1 MKKIIIVLLSFSI
14 QNFANALDMC
24 VRNSSLVVSLDSTI
38 PGLESGDNET
48 EKIWWTDFPYGRLYG
63 EATCLSEAEGGKP
76 NGERGSQLN
85 TKGEMIPLD
94 ASWTGLSGD
103 DPNGNPREYCW
114 CKITHPVS
122 SRWVYHC
129 PLARVNC
136 VNHCAEYCGKSIK
149 VYEDIRAS
157 LFNSIGQ

>member
-1 MKKIIIVLLSFSI
+1 M

-24 VRNSSLVVSLDSTI
+24 VRDSSLVVSLDSTI
-38 PGLESGDNET
+38 PGDTTSYNAAEM
-48 EKIWWTDFPYGRLYG
+48 IWWTDFQYGRIYG

-76 NGERGSQLN
+76 IGDRGSQLN

-94 ASWTGLSGD
+94 ASWSGLSGND
-103 DPNGNPREYCW
+103 ANGNSREYCW

-129 PLARVNC
+129 PLAVINC
-136 VNHCAEYCGKSIK
+136 INHCADYCGKSVK

-157 LFNSIGQ
+157 LFESIGK